1 MIDYK
6 TNVVGGVSP
15 KKAGSMHLGKPVF
28 KSVQEVRK
36 SFRFKLFTLLV
47 YLGCR

>member
-15 KKAGSMHLGKPVF
+15 KKAGSTHLGKPVF
-28 KSVQEVRK
+28 ASVKEVCLYIA
-36 SFRFKLFTLLV
+36 FYLFFLSLEE
-47 YLGCR
+47 LF